1 MLKCNS
7 AHMINI
13 NNNSIIIIELF
24 FHLEIGMNAIKA

>member
-1 MLKCNS
+1 MLKYNS

-24 FHLEIGMNAIKA
+24 IHIEIGINAIKA